1 MKKRWGKR
9 MKRHRIGFFTGA
21 LALTLL
27 IMFACAKK
35 EYAKVIKDNWRIEL
49 PEGCQ
54 VIYVKQ
60 SEAGFNGDS
69 ERYHVFDCNNAQ
81 GMLELV
87 EWYDGIVKEN
97 ASYRL
102 LDVLGVE
109 DADYPQPGIYKKY
122 VQDKAGGSKLV
133 LLYSP
138 DSALLYVMED
148 FY

>member
-1 MKKRWGKR
+1 
-9 MKRHRIGFFTGA
+9 MKRRWLRFCAGA
-21 LALTLL
+21 LGLTLFL
-27 IMFACAKK
+27 ISACAKK
-35 EYAKVIKDNWRIEL
+35 DYAEAIKGNWGIEL

-54 VIYVKQ
+54 AIYVKQ

-69 ERYHVFDCNNAQ
+69 ERYHVFDCSDAQ
-81 GMLELV
+81 GMPELV
-87 EWYDGIVKEN
+87 EWYDGIVKDN

-122 VQDKAGGSKLV
+122 VQSKAGGSTLV
-133 LLYSP
+133 LLYSL
-138 DSALLYVMED
+138 DSKLLYVLED